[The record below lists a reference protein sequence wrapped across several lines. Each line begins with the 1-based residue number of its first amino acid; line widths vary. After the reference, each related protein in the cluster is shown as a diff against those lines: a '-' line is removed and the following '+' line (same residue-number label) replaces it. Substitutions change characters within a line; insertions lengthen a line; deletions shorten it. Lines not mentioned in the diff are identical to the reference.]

1 MQLSVIIVNYNVR
14 HFLEQC
20 LYSLQ
25 VALNGIEAEVWVV
38 DNASSD
44 ESVALLKPQ
53 FPRVNWVESA
63 ENLGFSRANNLV
75 LGQANGEFVL
85 FLNPDTLLPE
95 DCLHQCLSFMEKEN
109 DAGALGIR
117 MVDGGGRYL
126 PESKRGYPGP
136 LTSFF
141 KLTGLSALFPASP
154 LFARYYLGH
163 LPPLQSHPVEVL
175 AGAFMLVR
183 KQVLDVT
190 GGFDERYFMYGE
202 DIDLSYQINK
212 TPIRGSNRHWKT
224 WYFAG
229 STIIHFKGE
238 STHRNSLRYV
248 HTFYQAML
256 LFVKKHYPPWRAII
270 FSLFI
275 YLAMVIKGFAGL
287 LFRRR
292 DAAPA
297 MGPAWVVG
305 TQQDFEEVSKIFS
318 WPGIEG
324 EIAGRLA
331 MGNEPA
337 ANCKTLD
344 QWVAKHPKDA
354 GGTLIFCPGPSVKL
368 LEIVKFLR
376 AEAGVRYF
384 FHYSGSKSIV
394 GSSHSNSTGDV
405 ITEA

>member
-1 MQLSVIIVNYNVR
+1 M
-14 HFLEQC
+14 E
-20 LYSLQ
+20 
-25 VALNGIEAEVWVV
+25 GIEAEIWVV

-63 ENLGFSRANNLV
+63 ENLGFSRANNLA
-75 LGQANGEFVL
+75 LARANGEFVL

-95 DCLHQCLSFMEKEN
+95 DCLHQCLSFMEKQQ

-141 KLTGLSALFPASP
+141 KLTGLSSLFPASP

-175 AGAFMLVR
+175 SGAFMLVR
-183 KQVLDVT
+183 RQVLAVT

-212 TPIRGSNRHWKT
+212 TPIPGSNRCWKT

-238 STHRNSLRYV
+238 STQRNSLRYV
-248 HTFYQAML
+248 HTFYRAML
-256 LFVKKHYPPWRAII
+256 LFVKKHYPPWRAMV

-275 YLAMVIKGFAGL
+275 YLAMAFRGVAAI
-287 LFRRR
+287 LFRKLE
-292 DAAPA
+292 AVPA
-297 MGPAWVVG
+297 TGPAWVVG
-305 TQQDFEEVSKIFS
+305 TPQDFEEVGTIFS
-318 WPGIEG
+318 YPGIDW

-331 MGNEPA
+331 VGNEPEE
-337 ANCKTLD
+337 NGRILD
-344 QWVAKHPKDA
+344 QWFAKHPKDA
-354 GGTLIFCPGPSVKL
+354 GGTLIFCPGPLFKMAEIL
-368 LEIVKFLR
+368 KYLE
-376 AEAGVRYF
+376 AGAGVRYL

-394 GSSHSNSTGDV
+394 GSSHSNSAGDV